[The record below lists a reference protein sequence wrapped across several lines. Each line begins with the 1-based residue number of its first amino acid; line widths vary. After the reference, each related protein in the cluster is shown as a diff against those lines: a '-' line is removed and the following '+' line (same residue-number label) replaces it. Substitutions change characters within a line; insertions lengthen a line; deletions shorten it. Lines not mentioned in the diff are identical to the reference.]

1 MKRRLLPMMM
11 TLVLVCALPIW
22 AAFVTSGDVTNP
34 LVETAEATTPT
45 LVDVSL
51 PGELKQA
58 INEGYSVR
66 LTAGI
71 DITETLVVT
80 KSLTL
85 DLNGF
90 MLWLKSQNYGSV
102 FRVNAGATLTLTDSG
117 DGSRIYTFGKDND
130 GYWKYNVNGNTRFAG
145 GLIAGGSAYLS
156 NGDVNGG
163 GIYVADGGTFIMEK
177 GKIIGCR
184 ARNNGG
190 GVYVEDGG
198 KFIMNGGEIN
208 GCVTYSGG
216 QGGNVYVGAGAA
228 FQMSG
233 SARIT
238 ECSASWGSNGGGV
251 YVAENG
257 TFTMSDSS
265 AITNCKGSEG
275 GAVYNAG
282 TFTMR
287 DNSRIADCKY
297 ISSTPGGGAVHN
309 KGTFTVEGGSITGS
323 MNDGSSG
330 DDISNENKLDVSEG
344 ITISCNV
351 KVGDG
356 GTISKGTFTGRV
368 WIYSGGTILGG
379 TFTNEV
385 INYEGT
391 IKAGEFTGE
400 VTNAYGG
407 TISGGTFDKNV
418 ANSAYNAIISNGSF
432 HGTVTNESG
441 ATISGGTFN
450 ENVTNDRSIIE
461 GGEFHSTVNNT
472 GEIRGGTFDKN
483 VTNKT
488 YATLNGGIFY
498 GGVTNDGGRINDGAY
513 ETVTFNSNDGTPV
526 EKAKVLRGQK
536 VAKPTDDPTKSG
548 YTFIGWE
555 DAGVAYD
562 FSKPVIAQLALKAK
576 WEKVPSSGVYYYTPP
591 AEPPVSSPKTA
602 DPGAALYAALS
613 ILSLTGMAALNGK
626 KR

>member
-1 MKRRLLPMMM
+1 MKRRLLPILM

-34 LVETAEATTPT
+34 LVETAEGTTPARVT
-45 LVDVSL
+45 TESALRTALENGVSGIVL
-51 PGELKQA
+51 GED
-58 INEGYSVR
+58 
-66 LTAGI
+66 I
-71 DITETLVVT
+71 DISGAALVAKGT
-80 KSLTL
+80 STL
-85 DLNGF
+85 DLNGL
-90 MLWLKSQNYGSV
+90 MLWRASQSTGSV
-102 FRVNAGATLTLTDSG
+102 IQVDAGATLTLTDSG
-117 DGSRIYTFGKDND
+117 NGSKTYPFKKNAEW
-130 GYWKYNVNGNTRFAG
+130 GYWEYSVKQGDTWFEG
-145 GLIAGGSAYLS
+145 GIIAGRIAHAKLDDG
-156 NGDVNGG
+156 NGG
-163 GIYVADGGTFIMEK
+163 GVHVANGGTFIMEK
-177 GKIIGCR
+177 GKIIGCQ
-184 ARNNGG
+184 ADKNGG

-198 KFIMNGGEIN
+198 KFIMSGGEIN
-208 GCVTYSGG
+208 GCVTYSGDK
-216 QGGNVYVGAGAA
+216 GGNVYVGAGAV
-228 FQMSG
+228 FQMG
-233 SARIT
+233 DSARIT
-238 ECSASWGSNGGGV
+238 ECIARASSGGGV

-257 TFTMSDSS
+257 TFTMSGSS
-265 AITNCKGSEG
+265 TIDNCKASSG

-282 TFTMR
+282 TFTMGGS
-287 DNSRIADCKY
+287 SRIKDCTY
-297 ISSTPGGGAVHN
+297 YYGNTSGGVHN
-309 KGTFTVEGGSITGS
+309 KGTFSVEGGSITGS

-351 KVGDG
+351 KVGYG

-368 WIYSGGTILGG
+368 WNSEGTILGG

-400 VTNAYGG
+400 VTNTYGG

-418 ANSAYNAIISNGSF
+418 VNSAYNAIISNGSF

-441 ATISGGTFN
+441 ATISGGTFD
-450 ENVTNDRSIIE
+450 E
-461 GGEFHSTVNNT
+461 
-472 GEIRGGTFDKN
+472 N

-498 GGVTNDGGRINDGAY
+498 GGVTNDGGTIGDGAY
-513 ETVTFNSNDGTPV
+513 ETVTFNSDGDTPV
-526 EKAKVLRGQK
+526 EGAKVLRGQK

-555 DAGVAYD
+555 DADGAYD
-562 FSKPVIAQLALKAK
+562 FSKSVIAPLTLTAK
-576 WEKVPSSGVYYYTPP
+576 WEKVPSSGGYYYYQPTTDTKTTDTKG
-591 AEPPVSSPKTA
+591 SPKTA

-613 ILSLTGMAALNGK
+613 ILSLTGMVALNGK